1 MLHSNT
7 FAISLFFNP
16 HKNGLLL
23 FVLGVL
29 FIISLYHFLLFFQHK
44 SKTYIF
50 YVIYTSL
57 IFISYIT
64 FTEDDFLDQLTK
76 PVDSFFNKTHL
87 FGVWLYNIAYYF
99 FAFRF
104 LNFAKH
110 HTKKEKVLSK
120 ILLVLLGLGI
130 IAFVVTVISGNNTFL
145 SKSYITVYVPVIVF
159 QTLYCFYLVYKTPEK
174 TKYYILIGSFIL
186 FLTSIITILIIDFGL
201 FTPDE
206 NVAYTIFYFG
216 IVLEN
221 VFFSL
226 GVGLRQ
232 KEVLLE
238 RNEAKNKLIIK
249 LEENEQLKEKIN
261 RDLKE
266 KIVVLNQK
274 IQLQEELENLK
285 LEAFKSQMNPHFIF
299 NSLNSIKHYIVN
311 NDPKNA
317 VHYLNKFSKLIR
329 KILELSNVKQIT
341 LEEELAI
348 IDLYLNIENTRFS
361 NKIDVQIQVDKML
374 NLSVIKLPPLILQPF
389 LENSIWHGLSSKKTQ
404 KKIEIIINNQDTK
417 YVKISIRDN
426 GIGREAARK
435 IKAQKLTNR
444 KSIGIQLTKER
455 LQYFV
460 ANTNHNFDL
469 TFKDLKNEKGKPLGT
484 EVILLI
490 PIQKID
496 RLKA

>member
-1 MLHSNT
+1 MSN
-7 FAISLFFNP
+7 FNLCVISLFLNP

-23 FVLGVL
+23 FVLGVI
-29 FIISLYHFLLFFQHK
+29 FMISLYHFLLFFQHK

-50 YVIYTSL
+50 YAIYTSL

-76 PVDSFFNKTHL
+76 PVASFFNKTHL

-110 HTKKEKVLSK
+110 HKRKEKILSK
-120 ILLVLLGLGI
+120 ILLGLLGLGI
-130 IAFVVTVISGNNTFL
+130 IAFLVTVISGNNAFL
-145 SKSYITVYVPVIVF
+145 SKSYIAVYVPVIIF

-186 FLTSIITILIIDFGL
+186 FLTSVITILIIDFGL

-206 NVAYTIFYFG
+206 NVAYTIFYVG

-232 KEVLLE
+232 KEVLSE

-261 RDLKE
+261 EDLQE
-266 KIVVLNQK
+266 KIDVLNQK

-299 NSLNSIKHYIVN
+299 NALNSIKHYIVN
-311 NDPKNA
+311 NEAKNA
-317 VHYLNKFSKLIR
+317 VHYLNKFSKLVR
-329 KILELSNVKQIT
+329 RILELSNVKQIT
-341 LEEELAI
+341 LEEELAVI
-348 IDLYLNIENTRFS
+348 ELYLNIENIRFS
-361 NKIDVQIQVDKML
+361 NKIDIQIQVDKL
-374 NLSVIKLPPLILQPF
+374 INLKTIKLPPLILQPF
-389 LENSIWHGLSSKKTQ
+389 LENSIWHGLSSKKTA
-404 KKIEIIINNQDTK
+404 KKIEILINKHDNK
-417 YVKISIRDN
+417 FVKISIKDN

-435 IKAQKLTNR
+435 IKAKKLTNR
-444 KSIGIQLTKER
+444 KSLGIQLTKER
-455 LQYFV
+455 LQHFV

-469 TFKDLKNEKGKPLGT
+469 TFNDLKNKKGEPLGT
-484 EVILLI
+484 EVVLKI
-490 PIQKID
+490 PTYT
-496 RLKA
+496 